1 MFSFD
6 FDEILDFA
14 IPISLSLFLVVKNVQ
29 FFNFLLLVLVGG
41 KTYQVGRVYASG
53 TTTSLHLASFNLQHN
68 KAAHKQ
74 INHSNESFLAIILV
88 SFWHFQFFLF
98 QICKNDIDRRK
109 NCFRVFFLK
118 NFVFQCFWLN
128 TQILFTIRRRGQ
140 YRGWNE
146 EDDRVERRDGDGI
159 RTAASGW
166 LLNWSWKNK
175 IEILSFAIRKRS

>member
-109 NCFRVFFLK
+109 SCFRVFFLK

-128 TQILFTIRRRGQ
+128 THANSFYNPARPEAEASIEAETRKMIE
-140 YRGWNE
+140 WSE
-146 EDDRVERRDGDGI
+146 ETATGFEPLPVDGC
-159 RTAASGW
+159 
-166 LLNWSWKNK
+166 
-175 IEILSFAIRKRS
+175 

>member
-128 TQILFTIRRRGQ
+128 TQILFTIRRGPRPRPVSRLKRG
-140 YRGWNE
+140 RWSSGAK
-146 EDDRVERRDGDGI
+146 RRRRDSN
-159 RTAASGW
+159 RCQWMAAE
-166 LLNWSWKNK
+166 LELEK
-175 IEILSFAIRKRS
+175 